1 MADQSTGS
9 NPIKIARSLLQQ
21 RKVQEGLALL
31 KELVA
36 ANDTDREAQ
45 ELLGMA
51 LFMSRQ
57 FTEAR
62 DAFERLVR
70 LDPMYAT
77 AWVNL
82 GAVQN
87 VLDDHQGAVKSLRKA
102 IQRDKR
108 SASAYYNM
116 AIAQRA
122 MKMNSMAI
130 SAYREAIKIDPKMA
144 EAYTNLGN
152 IYIEMNNL
160 SKAVRLLEDG
170 VSSCP
175 NVKKLQAV
183 LAKAK
188 RAKEGVQREDKPLG
202 RLVDEEELSKKQ
214 IRTAPRVLDD
224 AQRVQERES
233 LQEHGRAIRHA
244 TKPLVDLLKGPLRD
258 QLHIL
263 DLAVAQN
270 DTRGEAPS
278 ALGDLAATLQE
289 IEKLRT
295 AARLTSSEIRN
306 HLQKTDP
313 GF

>member
-1 MADQSTGS
+1 MSDQSAGS
-9 NPIKIARSLLQQ
+9 NPIKIARNLLQQ
-21 RKVQEGLALL
+21 RKVPEALVLL

-36 ANDTDREAQ
+36 ANDTDRDAQ

-57 FTEAR
+57 FQEAR
-62 DAFERLVR
+62 DAFDRLVR

-87 VLDDHQGAVKSLRKA
+87 VLNDHQGAVKSLRKA

-170 VSSCP
+170 VSNCP
-175 NVKKLQAV
+175 NVKKLHAV

-188 RAKEGVQREDKPLG
+188 RAKDGVQRQDKPLG
-202 RLVDEEELSKKQ
+202 RLVDEEALSKKQ

-224 AQRVQERES
+224 AQRVQEREN
-233 LQEHGRAIRHA
+233 LQEHGRTIRHA
-244 TKPLVDLLKGPLRD
+244 TKPLVEILKGALREH
-258 QLHIL
+258 LHTL

-270 DTRGEAPS
+270 DTRGEAPG
-278 ALGDLAATLQE
+278 ALRDLAATLQE
-289 IEKLRT
+289 VEALRASARVAT
-295 AARLTSSEIRN
+295 AEIRD

-313 GF
+313 GV